1 MRIFRLAFAP
11 LLAGSM
17 SACSTLTVNYQA
29 AGAAAPSRHAVVA
42 VGDVGSDHP
51 YPDPARIRFNATLDR
66 PVTQAVR
73 EGLVAELR
81 QAGFTVGDGARIV
94 TAETHDLVMDATDQ
108 SILFTISDKRSG
120 QALYRRP
127 FHFDRGIMGS
137 IFDAEGFVKALRSAL
152 QQFTADPQA
161 LAILSAPAPEPEA
174 PSAPAAE
181 TSAAPASAAAPPG
194 KPWWQ

>member
-174 PSAPAAE
+174 PASPE